1 RARYPIPSW
10 ALITEVPNAT
20 STGKTRSADAL
31 AIGCWKSVGIQM
43 HGFEIKVA
51 RSDWLREIQDPS
63 KALPFQRH
71 CHHWWLV
78 AAPKVVRVEEMPAEW
93 GLMEPGTNGLRV
105 KKGASLLSPE
115 LVTFPFLAALMRRAV
130 QSTLDDQ
137 RIWDI
142 TRKAEAKALKEA
154 E

>member
-1 RARYPIPSW
+1 MSAATKQTVTANDLTELLRARYPIPSW

-63 KALPFQRH
+63 KALPFQKH
-71 CHHWWLV
+71 CHHWWIV

-93 GLMEPGTNGLRV
+93 GLN
-105 KKGASLLSPE
+105 LSRFRFSRP
-115 LVTFPFLAALMRRAV
+115 
-130 QSTLDDQ
+130 
-137 RIWDI
+137 
-142 TRKAEAKALKEA
+142 
-154 E
+154 